1 MNHQIRRI
9 AGLLSFAM
17 IALLANLAVTQVI
30 SADELRLH
38 QDNTRLLLEEY
49 GRERGSILVGDQAV
63 AKSIKTSGTL
73 VFERKYI
80 EGEIYAPATGFYS
93 LVYGAT
99 GLERI
104 YNDLLSGRDDRL
116 AVDRLQQLLAGKE
129 PRGGVVTLTLDP
141 KMQKAG
147 FEAMAGRSGSL
158 VALDPA
164 TGEILALVSSPSYD
178 PTTLSINQ
186 PSAVRKAY
194 EALLADEREPMLNRP
209 LTKTLPPGST
219 FKLVVVAAA
228 LASGQFTADSIIPG
242 PATIKLPNSTKRL
255 GNWQGTA
262 CSASGKLTLRRALE
276 VSCNTAFAWLGMK
289 LGADAISAQAE
300 KFGFNESFAV
310 PLVSAASVFP
320 AGLDGAQTAMSAI
333 GQFDVRATTLQ
344 MAMVASAISNDGILM
359 KPYLVKDI
367 RTSEL
372 ELLETTKTFEVGR
385 AQTTEQSR
393 VLLDMMRTVVSKGTA
408 SSGKISGI
416 LVGAKTG
423 TAETGTD
430 ALPHAWF
437 VATATY
443 QGRSIVVAVVIENGG
458 GQTEVSG
465 NRIAGPIAA
474 NVIKAAFL

>member
-9 AGLLSFAM
+9 AGLLTAVM
-17 IALLANLAVTQVI
+17 LLLIGNLSLTQVFQ
-30 SADELRLH
+30 ADELRLH

-49 GRERGSILVGDQAV
+49 GRERGSILVGDKPV
-63 AKSIKTSGTL
+63 ARSVKTGGTL
-73 VFERKYI
+73 AYERQYVD
-80 EGEIYAPATGFYS
+80 GEMYAPATGFYS

-104 YNDLLSGRDDRL
+104 YNALLSGRDDRL
-116 AVDRLQQLLAGKE
+116 AVDRLQQLLAGRE
-129 PRGGVVTLTLDP
+129 ARGGVVTLTLNA
-141 KMQKAG
+141 KMQKVA
-147 FEAMAGRSGSL
+147 FNAMAGRAGSV

-164 TGEILALVSSPSYD
+164 TGEILTLVSTPSYD

-186 PSAVRKAY
+186 PASVRKAY
-194 EALLADEREPMLNRP
+194 EALLADPKEPMMNRP

-219 FKLVVVAAA
+219 FKLVVAAAA
-228 LASGQFTADSIIPG
+228 LASGKYSADTLIPG

-262 CSASGKLTLRRALE
+262 CSPSGKVTLRRALE
-276 VSCNTAFAWLGMK
+276 VSCNTAFAWLGMQ

-300 KFGFNESFAV
+300 KFGFNQSFTT
-310 PLVSAASVFP
+310 PLVSASSVFP
-320 AGLDGAQTAMSAI
+320 AGLDDAQTAMSSI

-344 MAMVASAISNDGILM
+344 MAMVTSAITNNGVLM
-359 KPYLVKDI
+359 KPFLVKDI

-372 ELLETTKTFEVGR
+372 GLLESTSPINLGQ
-385 AQTTEQSR
+385 AQDPAQSKA
-393 VLLDMMRTVVSKGTA
+393 LLDMMRSVVTDGTA
-408 SSGKISGI
+408 SSGLVKGV

-423 TAETGTD
+423 TAETGTT

-443 QGRSIVVAVVIENGG
+443 QGRSIVVAVVVENGG
-458 GQTEVSG
+458 GETEVSG

-474 NVIKAAFL
+474 KVIKAAFL